1 MMDEFIGLG
10 NFIIIFIIFGIFTG
24 ALLERRLESLEKVLC
39 VEEEPADIDKV
50 D

>member
-1 MMDEFIGLG
+1 MMVDEFTGLG
-10 NFIIIFIIFGIFTG
+10 YFIIIFIIFGIFTG

-39 VEEEPADIDKV
+39 EEEEEPKV